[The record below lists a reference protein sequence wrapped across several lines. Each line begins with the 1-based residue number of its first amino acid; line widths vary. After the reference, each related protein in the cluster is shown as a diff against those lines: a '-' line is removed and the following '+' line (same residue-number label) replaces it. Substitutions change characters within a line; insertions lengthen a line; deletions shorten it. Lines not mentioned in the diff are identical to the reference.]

1 MERKDL
7 ALEMRKYLIGKRY
20 LYEKMLGAHT
30 MSARRVANSSKENHK
45 MNEPRYEYC
54 AMKTRERLAKEYNVV
69 HMTIWKYSIFAEAL
83 DTIYDISEELASA
96 IMRGKIKLSQENVV
110 AISKLS
116 DKEIQNMAEH
126 LLQEQTDFKN
136 FSGSR
141 KLLSKA
147 NAEKTTDNISAK
159 APSIKDMPQYDPDSE
174 VASLALTIPSW
185 ISSEMFYSYC
195 KLGYE
200 ANQYKGID
208 KLTAKELYLMHADG
222 RDEGLRDIDGNSPTA
237 FSEWYESSRKGIGH
251 PWEVCRGGNSTH
263 ISLYVRKN
271 GNEYSVKLAGSSYG
285 RSVETIKFFLAL
297 VRNNIP
303 VSLYE
308 AEELAARVR
317 ADDKIGIVPDG
328 VMPFY
333 CSSYFPDDENIS
345 DYMNIELYED
355 KERWKKVIE
364 NVIWQE
370 IEKQRLL

>member
-1 MERKDL
+1 MEEHKNPKLRRNSEYRRLYQPMTAQEYAQLESKLKDCTDTTVEIKTWVNIVLYDYEKLEICKKYNIPYVDSRLYVRNSEEVLLWLCKNQLERNDL

-30 MSARRVANSSKENHK
+30 MSTRRVANSSKENHK

-96 IMRGKIKLSQENVV
+96 IMRGNIKLSQENVV

-116 DKEIQNMAEH
+116 DKEIQNMAEQ

-136 FSGSR
+136 FSGLR

-185 ISSEMFYSYC
+185 ISSMKRVSNVSDMSKVSDGAKTKLRNELD
-195 KLGYE
+195 KLGNTIFDMY
-200 ANQYKGID
+200 D
-208 KLTAKELYLMHADG
+208 MLKE
-222 RDEGLRDIDGNSPTA
+222 E
-237 FSEWYESSRKGIGH
+237 
-251 PWEVCRGGNSTH
+251 
-263 ISLYVRKN
+263 
-271 GNEYSVKLAGSSYG
+271 
-285 RSVETIKFFLAL
+285 
-297 VRNNIP
+297 
-303 VSLYE
+303 
-308 AEELAARVR
+308 
-317 ADDKIGIVPDG
+317 KI
-328 VMPFY
+328 
-333 CSSYFPDDENIS
+333 
-345 DYMNIELYED
+345 
-355 KERWKKVIE
+355 
-364 NVIWQE
+364 
-370 IEKQRLL
+370 

>member
-1 MERKDL
+1 MEEHKNPKLRRNSEYRRLYQPMTAQEYAQLESELKDCTDTTIEIKTWVNIVLYDYEKLEICKKYNIPYVDSRLYVRNSEEALLWLCKNQLERNDL

-185 ISSEMFYSYC
+185 ISSMKRVSNVSDMSKVSDGAKSKLRNELD
-195 KLGYE
+195 KLGNTIFDMY
-200 ANQYKGID
+200 D
-208 KLTAKELYLMHADG
+208 MLKE
-222 RDEGLRDIDGNSPTA
+222 E
-237 FSEWYESSRKGIGH
+237 
-251 PWEVCRGGNSTH
+251 
-263 ISLYVRKN
+263 
-271 GNEYSVKLAGSSYG
+271 
-285 RSVETIKFFLAL
+285 
-297 VRNNIP
+297 
-303 VSLYE
+303 
-308 AEELAARVR
+308 
-317 ADDKIGIVPDG
+317 KI
-328 VMPFY
+328 
-333 CSSYFPDDENIS
+333 
-345 DYMNIELYED
+345 
-355 KERWKKVIE
+355 
-364 NVIWQE
+364 
-370 IEKQRLL
+370 

>member
-1 MERKDL
+1 MEEHKNPKLRRNSEYRRLYQPMTAQEYEQLESELKDCTDTTVEIKTWVNIVLYDYEKLEICKKYNIPYVDSRLYVRNSEEALLWLCKNQLERKDL

-30 MSARRVANSSKENHK
+30 MSTRRVANSSKENHK

-96 IMRGKIKLSQENVV
+96 IMRGNIKLSQENVV

-116 DKEIQNMAEH
+116 DKEIQNMAEQ

-185 ISSEMFYSYC
+185 ISSMKRVSNVSDMSKVSDGAKTKLRNELD
-195 KLGYE
+195 KLGNTIFDMY
-200 ANQYKGID
+200 D
-208 KLTAKELYLMHADG
+208 MLKE
-222 RDEGLRDIDGNSPTA
+222 E
-237 FSEWYESSRKGIGH
+237 
-251 PWEVCRGGNSTH
+251 
-263 ISLYVRKN
+263 
-271 GNEYSVKLAGSSYG
+271 
-285 RSVETIKFFLAL
+285 
-297 VRNNIP
+297 
-303 VSLYE
+303 
-308 AEELAARVR
+308 
-317 ADDKIGIVPDG
+317 KI
-328 VMPFY
+328 
-333 CSSYFPDDENIS
+333 
-345 DYMNIELYED
+345 
-355 KERWKKVIE
+355 
-364 NVIWQE
+364 
-370 IEKQRLL
+370 

>member
-1 MERKDL
+1 MEEHKNPKLRRNSEYRRLYQPMTAQEYEQLESELKDCTDTTVEIKTWVNIVLYDYEKLEICKKYNIPYVDSRLYVRNSEEALLWLCKNQLERKDL

-30 MSARRVANSSKENHK
+30 MSARRVANSLKENHK

-96 IMRGKIKLSQENVV
+96 IMRGNIKLSQENVV

-116 DKEIQNMAEH
+116 DKEIQNMAEQ

-185 ISSEMFYSYC
+185 ISSMKRVSNVSDMSKVSDGAKTKLRNELD
-195 KLGYE
+195 KLGNTIFDMY
-200 ANQYKGID
+200 D
-208 KLTAKELYLMHADG
+208 MLKE
-222 RDEGLRDIDGNSPTA
+222 E
-237 FSEWYESSRKGIGH
+237 
-251 PWEVCRGGNSTH
+251 
-263 ISLYVRKN
+263 
-271 GNEYSVKLAGSSYG
+271 
-285 RSVETIKFFLAL
+285 
-297 VRNNIP
+297 
-303 VSLYE
+303 
-308 AEELAARVR
+308 
-317 ADDKIGIVPDG
+317 KI
-328 VMPFY
+328 
-333 CSSYFPDDENIS
+333 
-345 DYMNIELYED
+345 
-355 KERWKKVIE
+355 
-364 NVIWQE
+364 
-370 IEKQRLL
+370 

>member
-1 MERKDL
+1 MEEHKNPKLRRNSEYRRLYQPMTAQEYEQLESELKDCTDTTVEIKTWVNIVLYDYEKLEICKKYNIPYVDSRLYVRNSEEALLWLCKNQLERNDL

-96 IMRGKIKLSQENVV
+96 VMRGNIKLSQENVV

-116 DKEIQNMAEH
+116 DKEIRSMAEQ
-126 LLQEQTDFKN
+126 LLREQTDFKN

-147 NAEKTTDNISAK
+147 NAEKNTDNFSAK

-185 ISSEMFYSYC
+185 ISSMKRVSNVSDMSKVSDGAKTKLRNELD
-195 KLGYE
+195 KLGNTIFDMY
-200 ANQYKGID
+200 D
-208 KLTAKELYLMHADG
+208 MLKE
-222 RDEGLRDIDGNSPTA
+222 E
-237 FSEWYESSRKGIGH
+237 
-251 PWEVCRGGNSTH
+251 
-263 ISLYVRKN
+263 
-271 GNEYSVKLAGSSYG
+271 
-285 RSVETIKFFLAL
+285 
-297 VRNNIP
+297 
-303 VSLYE
+303 
-308 AEELAARVR
+308 
-317 ADDKIGIVPDG
+317 KI
-328 VMPFY
+328 
-333 CSSYFPDDENIS
+333 
-345 DYMNIELYED
+345 
-355 KERWKKVIE
+355 
-364 NVIWQE
+364 
-370 IEKQRLL
+370 